1 MKLIKCFQKNG
12 SVVLNNIE
20 QLLIDFIGR
29 RIEMFLE
36 NFDSRISSYNH
47 PSLSTLLNE
56 IN

>member
-1 MKLIKCFQKNG
+1 MKLIKCFQNNG
-12 SVVLNNIE
+12 SLALNNIE

>member
-36 NFDSRISSYNH
+36 NFDSRIFSYNH